1 MSADIVAEGTAG
13 PTGGTAVPTGGT
25 AGPAGGTAAELATQ
39 TVLETRHVRKSF
51 GGLVAVDDVSITVPA
66 GRIVGLIG
74 PNGAGKSTL
83 LSILAGV
90 QVPDAGSVWFLGE
103 EITRQNPV
111 KRARKGLTRT
121 FQLSGD
127 LPRLTV
133 LENLLLAAPD
143 QRGEHFWAA
152 LAGKRLWKHQEES
165 LVVRARGLLNRFDM
179 RKHEDAYVSELS
191 GGQRR
196 LVEIM
201 RSLMANPR
209 LLLLDEPFAGVN
221 PSLSRRIESHL
232 IDLRDDGL
240 TMVLVEHELGVVERC
255 CDPVVVMAMGRVIA
269 QGTMG
274 DVRTRGEVLDAY
286 LAG

>member
-1 MSADIVAEGTAG
+1 MSANTVAGGMPETSRSHMAVATEEGTSCI
-13 PTGGTAVPTGGT
+13 
-25 AGPAGGTAAELATQ
+25 
-39 TVLETRHVRKSF
+39 LETRGVRKSF
-51 GGLVAVDDVSITVPA
+51 GGVVAVEDVSITVPA

-83 LSILAGV
+83 LSILAGA

-103 EITRQNPV
+103 EISRQNPI

-143 QRGEHFWAA
+143 QRGEHLWAA
-152 LAGKRLWKHQEES
+152 LAGKRLWKGQEEA
-165 LVVRARGLLNRFDM
+165 LVIRARALLNRFDM

-232 IDLRDDGL
+232 IDLRVDGL

-255 CDPVVVMAMGRVIA
+255 CDPVVVMAMGHVIA
-269 QGTMG
+269 EGTMG

>member
-1 MSADIVAEGTAG
+1 VSASTL
-13 PTGGTAVPTGGT
+13 
-25 AGPAGGTAAELATQ
+25 AGGTPETARSHLAIGAEKSDAC
-39 TVLETRHVRKSF
+39 VLETRGVRKSF
-51 GGLVAVDDVSITVPA
+51 GGVVAVEDVSITVPA

-83 LSILAGV
+83 LSILAGA
-90 QVPDAGSVWFLGE
+90 QMPDAGSVWFLGE
-103 EITRQNPV
+103 EISRQNPV

-143 QRGEHFWAA
+143 QRGEHLWAA
-152 LAGKRLWKHQEES
+152 LAGKRAWKRQEEA
-165 LVVRARGLLNRFDM
+165 LVIRARALLNRFDM
-179 RKHEDAYVSELS
+179 RKHEDAYVRELS

-232 IDLRDDGL
+232 LDLRADGL

-269 QGTMG
+269 EGTMG

>member
-1 MSADIVAEGTAG
+1 MTGDLAG
-13 PTGGTAVPTGGT
+13 SRHAARGLVEVGAVTPPGD
-25 AGPAGGTAAELATQ
+25 AP
-39 TVLETRHVRKSF
+39 VLETRDVCRTF
-51 GGLVAVDDVSITVPA
+51 GGLLAVDHVSIAVPP
-66 GRIVGLIG
+66 GRVVGLIG

-83 LSILAGV
+83 MAILAGA
-90 QVPDAGSVWFLGE
+90 QKPDEGTVRFLGE
-103 EITRQNPV
+103 DVTREPPFR
-111 KRARKGLTRT
+111 RAQRGLCRT

-133 LENLLLAAPD
+133 LENLLLAAPR
-143 QRGEHFWAA
+143 QRGERLLGA
-152 LAGKRLWKHQEES
+152 LAGPRVWKGEEEL

-179 RKHEDAYVSELS
+179 RREEDSYVAELS

-201 RSLMANPR
+201 RALMASPR

-221 PSLSRRIESHL
+221 PSLARRIESHL
-232 IDLRDDGL
+232 IDLRDHDGL

-269 QGTMG
+269 QGTMA
-274 DVRTRGEVLDAY
+274 DVRTREDVLDAY

>member
-1 MSADIVAEGTAG
+1 MSADLSDAG
-13 PTGGTAVPTGGT
+13 VPEATPAV
-25 AGPAGGTAAELATQ
+25 
-39 TVLETRHVRKSF
+39 VLETRGVRKSF

-66 GRIVGLIG
+66 GQVVGLIG

-83 LSILAGV
+83 LAILAGA
-90 QVPDAGSVWFLGE
+90 QRPDEGSVWFCGE
-103 EITRQNPV
+103 EITRENPV
-111 KRARKGLTRT
+111 KRARRGLTRT

-133 LENLLLAAPD
+133 LENLILAAPD
-143 QRGEHFWAA
+143 QRGEHLWAA
-152 LAGKRLWKHQEES
+152 LVGKRMWKHQEES
-165 LVVRARGLLNRFDM
+165 LVIRARGLLNRFDM

-201 RSLMANPR
+201 RSLMASHR

-232 IDLRDDGL
+232 VDLRADGL
-240 TMVLVEHELGVVERC
+240 TMVLVEHELGVVERA
-255 CDPVVVMAMGRVIA
+255 CDSVVVMAMGSVIA